1 MARAAAW
8 FRPGRSQRMATVAPA
23 QAHNGHGDVP
33 GGGGSRFHV
42 PQGLSD
48 AKLKVPPAL
57 DVLSMF

>member
-1 MARAAAW
+1 MA
-8 FRPGRSQRMATVAPA
+8 MVAPA